1 MNRLTPARRVEI
13 LKALTRGGCSMRAT
27 AEMADVSLNT
37 VKKLLGEAG
46 RACMA
51 YHDDV
56 VRGVRSERIQVDEI
70 WSFVYAKQAH
80 VDRAKAAPPEAGD
93 AWTWTAIDAD
103 AKLLISWMIGPRD
116 MTTAAPFLFDL
127 RERVTGRPQIT
138 SDGLSA
144 YPGAVE
150 MAFGADVD
158 FAQLIKIY
166 GNEGT
171 EAERRYSPPVCKAA
185 VKKPIQGS
193 PNPAAINTSFVER
206 HNLTMRMNMRRFTR
220 LTNAFSKRLEY
231 LAYAVALDTV
241 HYNFVRRHQTLR
253 ITPVQAAGLTD
264 HWYNYDWLE
273 AMIADRTPKPQ
284 KPGPAQGAKYRPR
297 KPKIVES
304 TA

>member
-1 MNRLTPARRVEI
+1 M
-13 LKALTRGGCSMRAT
+13 
-27 AEMADVSLNT
+27 
-37 VKKLLGEAG
+37 
-46 RACMA
+46 
-51 YHDDV
+51 
-56 VRGVRSERIQVDEI
+56 RSERIQVDEI

-80 VDRAKAAPPEAGD
+80 VERAKAAPPDAGD

-116 MTTAAPFLFDL
+116 MATAAPFMFDL
-127 RERVTGRPQIT
+127 RERVVGRPQIT

-150 MAFGADVD
+150 LAFGADVD

-171 EAERRYSPPVCKAA
+171 EAERRYSPPVCKRT
-185 VKKPIQGS
+185 VIKPIQGD
-193 PNPAAINTSFVER
+193 PNPDHINTSFVER

-241 HYNFVRRHQTLR
+241 HYNFVRIHRTLKM
-253 ITPVQAAGLTD
+253 TPAMAAGVVNHLYD
-264 HWYNYDWLE
+264 YDWLE
-273 AMIADRTPKPQ
+273 AMIADRTPKAQ
-284 KPGPAQGAKYRPR
+284 KPGPKPGTKYRPR
-297 KPKIVES
+297 MSK
-304 TA
+304 

>member
-1 MNRLTPARRVEI
+1 MNRLTPARRIEI
-13 LKALTRGGCSMRAT
+13 LKALTRVGCSMRAT

-51 YHDDV
+51 YHDEI
-56 VRGVRSERIQVDEI
+56 VRGVKSDRIQVDEI

-80 VDRAKAAPPEAGD
+80 VERAKKAPPEAGD

-103 AKLLISWMIGPRD
+103 AKLLIAWVIGPRD
-116 MTTAAPFLFDL
+116 ITTAAPFLCDL
-127 RERVTGRPQIT
+127 RDRVVGRPQIT

-158 FAQLIKIY
+158 YAALIKVY
-166 GNEGT
+166 GHEGT
-171 EAERRYSPPVCKAA
+171 EAERRYSPPVCKKA
-185 VKKPIQGS
+185 VTKIHQGS
-193 PNPAAINTSFVER
+193 PDPAAINTSYVER

-253 ITPVQAAGLTD
+253 ITPAQAAGLTTT
-264 HWYNYDWLE
+264 WYGYDWLE
-273 AMIADRTPKPQ
+273 AMIADRTPKP
-284 KPGPAQGAKYRPR
+284 KNPGPAKGTKYKPR
-297 KPKIVES
+297 TPKG
-304 TA
+304 

>member
-1 MNRLTPARRVEI
+1 
-13 LKALTRGGCSMRAT
+13 MRAIST
-27 AEMADVSLNT
+27 IEDVSLNT
-37 VKKLLGEAG
+37 VKKILADAG

-51 YHDDV
+51 YHDEV

-80 VDRAKAAPPEAGD
+80 VERAKSAPPDAGD

-116 MTTAAPFLFDL
+116 MATAAPFMFDL
-127 RERVTGRPQIT
+127 RERVVGRPQIT

-166 GNEGT
+166 GNEGS
-171 EAERRYSPPVCKAA
+171 EAEQRYSPPVCKRT
-185 VKKPIQGS
+185 VIKPIQGD
-193 PNPAAINTSFVER
+193 PDPDYINTSFVER

-241 HYNFVRRHQTLR
+241 HYNFVRIHRTLKM
-253 ITPVQAAGLTD
+253 TPAMAAGVTGHLYD
-264 HWYNYDWLE
+264 YDWLE

-284 KPGPAQGAKYRPR
+284 KPGPAKGATYRPR
-297 KPKIVES
+297 KPKD
-304 TA
+304 

>member
-1 MNRLTPARRVEI
+1 MRRLRTDQRIRI
-13 LKALTRGGCSMRAT
+13 LKQLTRGGCSMRAV
-27 AEMADVSLNT
+27 ADMEDVSLNT
-37 VKKLLGEAG
+37 VKKLLADAG
-46 RACMA
+46 CACMA
-51 YHDDV
+51 YHDEV

-80 VDRAKAAPPEAGD
+80 VERAKAAPPDAGD

-116 MTTAAPFLFDL
+116 MATAAPFMFDL
-127 RERVTGRPQIT
+127 RERVVGRPQIT

-150 MAFGADVD
+150 LAFGADVD

-166 GNEGT
+166 GNEGA
-171 EAERRYSPPVCKAA
+171 EAERRYSPPVCKRT
-185 VKKPIQGS
+185 VIKPIQGD
-193 PNPAAINTSFVER
+193 PNPDHINTSFVER

-241 HYNFVRRHQTLR
+241 HYNFVRIHRTLKM
-253 ITPVQAAGLTD
+253 TPAMAAGVVNHLYD
-264 HWYNYDWLE
+264 YDWLE
-273 AMIADRTPKPQ
+273 AMIADRTPKAQ
-284 KPGPAQGAKYRPR
+284 KPGPKPGTKYRPR
-297 KPKIVES
+297 MSK
-304 TA
+304 

>member
-1 MNRLTPARRVEI
+1 MRRLPTDQRIRI

-27 AEMADVSLNT
+27 AEMEDVSLNT
-37 VKKLLGEAG
+37 VKKLLADAG
-46 RACMA
+46 RACAA
-51 YHDDV
+51 YHDEV
-56 VRGVRSERIQVDEI
+56 VRGVRSERIQMDEI
-70 WSFVYAKQAH
+70 WSFIYAKQAH
-80 VDRAKAAPPEAGD
+80 VERAKSAPPEAGD

-103 AKLLISWMIGPRD
+103 SKLLISWMIGPRD
-116 MTTAAPFLFDL
+116 MTTAAPFLMDL
-127 RERVTGRPQIT
+127 RERVVGRPQIT

-158 FAQLIKIY
+158 FAQLIKVY

-185 VKKPIQGS
+185 VKKPIQGD
-193 PNPAAINTSFVER
+193 PDPAAINTSFVER

-231 LAYAVALDTV
+231 LSYAVALDTV

-253 ITPVQAAGLTD
+253 ITPAQASGLTEL
-264 HWYNYDWLE
+264 WYGYDWLE

-284 KPGPAQGAKYRPR
+284 KPGPSKGAKYRPR
-297 KPKIVES
+297 KAKAQKSE
-304 TA
+304 